1 MTPRRA
7 RRIATRT
14 LAGWAVYALAAALVV
29 WSASSAKRGSGI
41 RAAAAVDVVG
51 GQRAAVLA
59 SPAIGGAELRGAETP
74 EERAVEARMLA
85 AGERVF
91 DGRRVRPARVM
102 WMKVTAYSPDARSC
116 GKWADGVTASLK
128 SVWTNGGRL
137 AAADTRILPF
147 GSLITVPGYAGG
159 EVVPVLDRGGAIKG
173 NRLDMLYPTHERARR
188 WGVQRLPVTVWEYV
202 DGG

>member
-1 MTPRRA
+1 M
-7 RRIATRT
+7 RT
-14 LAGWAVYALAAALVV
+14 ALGWCAYGLAAAVVV
-29 WSASSAKRGSGI
+29 WSASSAKRGAGI
-41 RAAAAVDVVG
+41 KPAAAVEIVG
-51 GQRAAVLA
+51 DRTARSDVLA
-59 SPAIGGAELRGAETP
+59 SPRVVPAKAGAITP
-74 EERAVEARMLA
+74 QERAVEAEMLA
-85 AGERVF
+85 AGERIF
-91 DGRRVRPARVM
+91 DGRRVRPAKVM

-147 GSLITVPGYAGG
+147 GSLISVPGYADS

-173 NRLDMLYPTHERARR
+173 HRLDMLYPTHERARK

-202 DGG
+202 DGA